1 MRISDEDDMSRSR
14 SFRMGKPKSRVGET
28 ACGERVEE
36 LQIAVS
42 TKYTYKN
49 RPCGALSSNFCLA
62 DPCIYALP
70 NPLVAWKAANRSL
83 REISDAT
90 GCI

>member
-1 MRISDEDDMSRSR
+1 MGNMRIGDEDDMGRSR

-42 TKYTYKN
+42 TKKTYEIAHV
-49 RPCGALSSNFCLA
+49 GHCLA
-62 DPCIYALP
+62 TF
-70 NPLVAWKAANRSL
+70 AWRTHAYMRCPTSL
-83 REISDAT
+83 RNGRQLI
-90 GCI
+90 GL

>member
-1 MRISDEDDMSRSR
+1 MRIGDEDDMGRSR

-42 TKYTYKN
+42 TK
-49 RPCGALSSNFCLA
+49 
-62 DPCIYALP
+62 
-70 NPLVAWKAANRSL
+70 
-83 REISDAT
+83 
-90 GCI
+90 